1 MVRPL
6 NFCGSETFMVPTIND
21 ILDRLDKIA
30 PTVLAEPWDN
40 PGLQVGS
47 YSQEITKIFLSLD
60 PTLKALKSAQRRNAQ
75 LLFTHHPLIFK
86 PLSRL
91 DINTHPGDVIVEAAK
106 SRVSVIAA
114 HTNLDMAKGGIND
127 ILADLLELQNVEVLE
142 QKDEAEYAGLGR
154 IGDLPAA
161 VRLSVLVEKVKRV
174 FGTEQVKFVGRED
187 EQVRRLAVVG
197 GSGGSLVSLAFKKG
211 ADLLVTGD
219 IGHHHALDAE
229 SLGIALIDAGH
240 FHTEK
245 TAFGAFAERLRA
257 MVTEWGWKVVIEVDE
272 DETDP
277 MGHGWEY

>member
-6 NFCGSETFMVPTIND
+6 NFCGSETFMIPRIKD
-21 ILDRLDKIA
+21 ILDRLEEIA
-30 PTVLAEPWDN
+30 PTALAEPWDN

-60 PTLKALKSAQRRNAQ
+60 PTLKALRSAERRNAQ

-91 DINTHPGDVIVEAAK
+91 DINTHPGDVIVEAVK

-127 ILADLLELQNVEVLE
+127 ILADLLELQHVEVLE
-142 QKDEAEYAGLGR
+142 KKDEAEYAGMGR

-174 FGTEQVKFVGRED
+174 FGTEQMKVVGRED
-187 EQVRRLAVVG
+187 EQVGRLAVVG

-219 IGHHHALDAE
+219 IGHHHALEAE

-257 MVTEWGWKVVIEVDE
+257 MVTEWGWKVAIEVDE

-277 MGHGWEY
+277 MRHGWEY

>member
-6 NFCGSETFMVPTIND
+6 NFCGSEAFMVPRIRD

-47 YSQEITKIFLSLD
+47 YSQEITKILLSLD

-86 PLSRL
+86 PLSSL
-91 DINTHPGDVIVEAAK
+91 DINTHPGNVIVEAVK

-127 ILADLLELQNVEVLE
+127 ILADLLELQNVEVLDK
-142 QKDEAEYAGLGR
+142 KDEAEYAGLGR
-154 IGDLPAA
+154 IGDLPVAL
-161 VRLSVLVEKVKRV
+161 RLSVLVEKVQRL
-174 FGTEQVKFVGRED
+174 FGSELVKVVGRED
-187 EQVRRLAVVG
+187 EQIRRLAVVG
-197 GSGGSLVSLAFKKG
+197 GSGGNQVSLAFKKG
-211 ADLLVTGD
+211 ADLLVSGD

-245 TAFGAFAERLRA
+245 AAFGIFAERLRA
-257 MVTEWGWKVVIEVDE
+257 MATEWGWKVAIEVDE
-272 DETDP
+272 EETDP
-277 MGHGWEY
+277 MGHGWKY

>member
-6 NFCGSETFMVPTIND
+6 NFCGSEAFMVPRIKD
-21 ILDRLDKIA
+21 ILDRLEKIA

-60 PTLKALKSAQRRNAQ
+60 PTLKALRSAQRRNAQ

-91 DINTHPGDVIVEAAK
+91 DINTHPGDVIVEAVK

-127 ILADLLELQNVEVLE
+127 ILAELLELETVEVLE
-142 QKDEAEYAGLGR
+142 VKDEAEYAGLGR
-154 IGDLPAA
+154 IGDLPAS

-174 FGTEQVKFVGRED
+174 FGTEQVKVVGRED

-197 GSGGSLVSLAFKKG
+197 GSGGSLVSLAFQKG
-211 ADLLVTGD
+211 ADLLLTGD
-219 IGHHHALDAE
+219 IGHHHALEAE

-245 TAFGAFAERLRA
+245 TAFGVFAERLRA
-257 MVTEWGWKVVIEVDE
+257 MVTEWGWKVAVEVDE

-277 MGHGWEY
+277 MGYDW